1 MNDNIIELVGVSKYY
16 HDTSV
21 LHNINLSIKNGEFLT
36 LLGPSGCGKTTLLRL
51 ISGFE
56 EPSNGKIF
64 IGGQDMHGIPPNHRY
79 VNTVFQ
85 SYALFPHMT
94 VFDNVAFG
102 LRCKG
107 MHAAEVTDRV
117 HDALRMV
124 KLDTYVH
131 RKPNQLSG
139 GQQQRVAIARAA
151 VNKPL
156 VLLLD
161 EPLSSLDYRLRKSMQ
176 LELKM
181 LQVELGITFI
191 FVTHDQEEALSM
203 SDRVAVMHE
212 GNIAQIGSPR
222 EVYEEPT
229 NLAVAKFIG
238 EANIFETELIRAD
251 EKFLEVVIEGK
262 PFKFK
267 NRKAFKTGDDIVTLV
282 RPEDLQVWALSE
294 VTDTQNMFPATVEQV
309 IYKGVTVDLQLRLHN
324 GKALAATQFFNEDD
338 EKLDFNA
345 DEPVWIEWVPGWE
358 TILAANDES

>member
-1 MNDNIIELVGVSKYY
+1 MTDHIIELVGVSKYY

-56 EPSNGKIF
+56 EPSNGQIF
-64 IGGQDMHGIPPNHRY
+64 IGGRDMAGIPPNQRY

-107 MHAAEVTDRV
+107 VNNSEISDRV
-117 HDALRMV
+117 HEALKMV
-124 KLDTYVH
+124 KLDAYIH
-131 RKPNQLSG
+131 RKPHQLSG
-139 GQQQRVAIARAA
+139 GQQQRVAIARAV

-161 EPLSSLDYRLRKSMQ
+161 EPLSSLDYRLRKTMQ
-176 LELKM
+176 LELKQ
-181 LQVELGITFI
+181 LQSDLGITFI

-203 SDRVAVMHE
+203 SDRVAVLDV
-212 GNIAQIGSPR
+212 GNLAQVGTPR
-222 EVYEEPT
+222 EVYENPT
-229 NLAVAKFIG
+229 NLAVAKFVG
-238 EANIFETELIRAD
+238 EANIFETELVNAD
-251 EKFLEVVIEGK
+251 NKFLDVIIEGK
-262 PFKFK
+262 SFRFK
-267 NRKAFKTGDDIVTLV
+267 NRSDFKMGDKIVTLV

-294 VTDTQNMFPATVEQV
+294 VTDTDKMLAATVEQV

-324 GKALAATQFFNEDD
+324 GKPLAATQFFNEDD
-338 EKLDFNA
+338 EKLDFVPG
-345 DEPVWIEWVPGWE
+345 EPVWVEWIPGWE
-358 TILAANDES
+358 TILSDDE